1 MTSKRS
7 DLALVKKTLSGL
19 LSKYNLDKEFAR
31 YEFVLHWAEI
41 VGAEI
46 AKRTKPEC
54 IRNRTLV
61 VAVVNAAWAQELS
74 FNKTMII
81 RRLKERLSDPDIITD
96 VSFYVS
102 KDLQ

>member
-7 DLALVKKTLSGL
+7 DPALVKKTLSGIL
-19 LSKYNLDKEFAR
+19 AKYNLDKAFAK
-31 YEFVLHWAEI
+31 YEFVLHWPDI

-54 IRNRTLV
+54 IRNKTLV
-61 VAVVNAAWAQELS
+61 VAVVNSAWAQELS
-74 FNKTMII
+74 FNKAMILQ
-81 RRLKERLSDPDIITD
+81 RLKGRLSDPDIITD

-102 KDLQ
+102 KDLH